1 MQWMGKLV
9 GAYLGFVA
17 AGPVGSLLG
26 ILVGHQF
33 DLGIF
38 HRLVTG
44 TRPSFHSQKTQQL
57 FFEISCAT
65 MGRIAKIDGRVSEEE
80 VRAAR
85 RIMSA
90 MRLTPEQVDESIKY
104 FTAGKRE
111 AYPIKERIQDLHAII
126 GNQRVLAR
134 AFVEIQVQALIA
146 AGSIRET
153 QRNLLS
159 EVARGLG
166 IGKIELAQIEVLVRS
181 QFNRASGRS
190 GGVSLEEAYQ
200 VLGVP
205 SGATDKEIKTA
216 YRRLMNQHHPDKLV
230 ARGLPKSMTEVAEKK
245 TQEIRAAYEHI
256 KRQRNIK

>member
-1 MQWMGKLV
+1 V
-9 GAYLGFVA
+9 
-17 AGPVGSLLG
+17 P
-26 ILVGHQF
+26 
-33 DLGIF
+33 
-38 HRLVTG
+38 
-44 TRPSFHSQKTQQL
+44 
-57 FFEISCAT
+57 
-65 MGRIAKIDGRVSEEE
+65 
-80 VRAAR
+80 VRAAAFAEESLR
-85 RIMSA
+85 LKLSA
-90 MRLTPEQVDESIKY
+90 FHATQKPPEFLPTMRVFLHPNNLQLCLSRLALLCLTVQE
-104 FTAGKRE
+104 
-111 AYPIKERIQDLHAII
+111 
-126 GNQRVLAR
+126 
-134 AFVEIQVQALIA
+134 VQALVA

-159 EVARGLG
+159 EVAKGLG